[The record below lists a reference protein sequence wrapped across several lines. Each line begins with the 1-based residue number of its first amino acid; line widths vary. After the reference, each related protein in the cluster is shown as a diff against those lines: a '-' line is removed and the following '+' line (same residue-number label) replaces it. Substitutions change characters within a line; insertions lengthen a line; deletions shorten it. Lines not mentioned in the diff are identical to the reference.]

1 MGCGMGLCVPGMGPW
16 RDTGWGWERE
26 GDRDKWGTRGKC
38 GGGQDS
44 LEVAV
49 GFVVHFHVGHE
60 VLHAGE
66 GLCAAQR
73 GALEGF
79 ACKKRNGAE
88 SVLCCAP
95 GWGSW
100 CSPHP
105 FPCCVPIPPP
115 GSMSTICAPRGI
127 PILPFPYPQGTAWV
141 CSAPSGGPSA
151 LACWEKPICSRSW
164 SRRSAS
170 LQEDTA
176 IGLIPCPDSP
186 VGHRDG

>member
-1 MGCGMGLCVPGMGPW
+1 MGCGMGLCVPGMGLW

-79 ACKKRNGAE
+79 ACKERNGAE
-88 SVLCCAP
+88 SALCCAP

-115 GSMSTICAPRGI
+115 GLHEHYLCTTGHPHLAI
-127 PILPFPYPQGTAWV
+127 PLP
-141 CSAPSGGPSA
+141 
-151 LACWEKPICSRSW
+151 SR
-164 SRRSAS
+164 
-170 LQEDTA
+170 DCV
-176 IGLIPCPDSP
+176 GL
-186 VGHRDG
+186 

>member
-1 MGCGMGLCVPGMGPW
+1 M
-16 RDTGWGWERE
+16 GWGCVYLGWVCGE
-26 GDRDKWGTRGKC
+26 TRGGDGREKGIGTN
-38 GGGQDS
+38 GGQGASVGGMQDS

-88 SVLCCAP
+88 SALCCAP

-100 CSPHP
+100 RSPHP

-115 GSMSTICAPRGI
+115 GSMSTICAPRGT
-127 PILPFPYPQGTAWV
+127 PILPSPYPQGTAWV